1 MRTATLFL
9 AIVSCAFA
17 ESGAHFDAASVKPAS
32 PGGLNQRLQIDASRF
47 SVQAIPLT
55 YLIEQ
60 AFDVNQYQ
68 VTGGPAWMGKN
79 LYVIKASIARPADHA
94 QVMEMLR
101 NLLIERFHLK
111 THLETRQTKVY
122 ELTVAK
128 GGLKTEN
135 RDGVL
140 HWRTIPELVTW
151 LNGTSGPGAV
161 GWPVVDRTGLS
172 DEHDF
177 RLQVELHTDPDGR
190 GGTFGVDYLAELPR
204 QLGLRLD
211 AARDDYPF
219 LVIDH
224 AEEPTPE

>member
-1 MRTATLFL
+1 MRTAVVFL
-9 AIVSCAFA
+9 ASFSWVFA
-17 ESGAHFDAASVKPAS
+17 QSGAHFDAASVKAAS
-32 PGGLNQRLQIDASRF
+32 GGNPDQRLEIDASHF
-47 SVQAIPLT
+47 SVRAIPLT
-55 YLIEQ
+55 NLIRQ

-68 VTGGPAWMGKN
+68 VSGGPAWIGKN
-79 LYVIKASIARPADHA
+79 LYAINASIVGPADHA

-172 DEHDF
+172 GEHDF

-204 QLGLRLD
+204 QLGLRLY